1 MFDTNNGASVSI
13 DGQSGGVTI
22 VGRKTSVAST
32 LTVQSLECAGNIV
45 VLPDGTVDAQFL
57 SGIISDTSVLP
68 PIPCSKLFGQLS
80 TSSFAPNSIPVGAVI
95 GLYDPFQS
103 TLSNIAF
110 SNQTSAASLFLD
122 RNGRINVSSTA
133 AKVLGGLQ
141 VSGPTIMDGTVTF
154 NSNVLGV
161 GPAIKAFFSDAS
173 NVVSKIALG
182 SNVTLTAGLSTG
194 QLLVNGS
201 PIQSTSIAY
210 AANSIPQQAISN
222 LLTSLQT
229 QSITLSNP
237 AATVSMTPVGANQLN
252 VSSAIA
258 ATGGFVG
265 PLSGVATSARGLVG
279 TPDVSVGTLTVAGS
293 NIGFSNG
300 VFAIAG
306 SPLPSSSI
314 AFKPATVPNASLQA
328 PNPWSVTAGSTVVY
342 THSNVSIGSSTMDAS
357 QFSLQVKGA
366 ICAETDLVV
375 VSDARLKARLEQIPD
390 ALAKIKKISG
400 FTYDRLDTV
409 PDRRY
414 AGVLAQDVEAVLPE
428 AVYET
433 TATNNGIDDE
443 QEGGIGGKQSDYKAV
458 AYASLVALVVQ
469 AIKELDEKV
478 DRYIIA
484 STTATA
490 TV

>member
-1 MFDTNNGASVSI
+1 
-13 DGQSGGVTI
+13 
-22 VGRKTSVAST
+22 
-32 LTVQSLECAGNIV
+32 
-45 VLPDGTVDAQFL
+45 
-57 SGIISDTSVLP
+57 
-68 PIPCSKLFGQLS
+68 
-80 TSSFAPNSIPVGAVI
+80 
-95 GLYDPFQS
+95 
-103 TLSNIAF
+103 
-110 SNQTSAASLFLD
+110 
-122 RNGRINVSSTA
+122 
-133 AKVLGGLQ
+133 
-141 VSGPTIMDGTVTF
+141 
-154 NSNVLGV
+154 
-161 GPAIKAFFSDAS
+161 
-173 NVVSKIALG
+173 
-182 SNVTLTAGLSTG
+182 
-194 QLLVNGS
+194 
-201 PIQSTSIAY
+201 
-210 AANSIPQQAISN
+210 
-222 LLTSLQT
+222 
-229 QSITLSNP
+229 
-237 AATVSMTPVGANQLN
+237 MTPVGANQLN

-342 THSNVSIGSSTMDAS
+342 THSNVSIGLSTMDAS

-400 FTYDRLDTV
+400 FTYDRLDSV

-428 AVYET
+428 AIYET
-433 TATNNGIDDE
+433 TATNNDE
-443 QEGGIGGKQSDYKAV
+443 QEGGGVGGDKQSDYKAV